1 MWWFWKIL
9 CFNASLNL
17 INLWSVY
24 FSSLASMS
32 YFHIPS
38 LSCFI
43 FYLDLIMGLKPT
55 FSWTNWAVLFLEFRK
70 AMAYNFD
77 HSPIKQSNSTRKLS
91 TISPKS
97 LNGNHKSARLVIENE
112 KDALFDAF
120 RWLVTKDHMCPLRA
134 HDPFRDHQNCF
145 LFQTK

>member
-1 MWWFWKIL
+1 MGMWWFWKIL
-9 CFNASLNL
+9 CFNASLNF

-24 FSSLASMS
+24 FSILASVD
-32 YFHIPS
+32 HIPS

-43 FYLDLIMGLKPT
+43 FYLDLWGSNQPS
-55 FSWTNWAVLFLEFRK
+55 FGRAGAVLFLEFRK

-97 LNGNHKSARLVIENE
+97 LNGNHKSAAPCDYENE

-134 HDPFRDHQNCF
+134 HDHQNCF
-145 LFQTK
+145 FCVKQNGG